1 MSLGT
6 RIRAVRTL
14 RGLSSADLAKAAGV
28 SRGLISQI
36 ELDRANPSIDT
47 LRRIA
52 TALESPIASFFD
64 EASANGIVVRSDE
77 RRTMRLPRSGLTYQL
92 LTPDLNRQ
100 IEFILIELEPG
111 QGGTRS
117 AYGHAG
123 EEAALVL
130 EGQLH
135 VWIGDLDTF
144 RLEGAVKLLKQELE
158 QLGSD
163 ADVLIVEG
171 RDHSTLIGPHK
182 ELWPKGMHH
191 RIHTEM
197 ITSWQAREA
206 AAAPAK

>member
-1 MSLGT
+1 MSLGS

-14 RGLSSADLAKAAGV
+14 RQLSSAELAKAAGV

-52 TALESPIASFFD
+52 AALESPIASFFD
-64 EASANGIVVRSDE
+64 EAPANGIVVRSDE

-111 QGGTRS
+111 QGGTRA
-117 AYGHAG
+117 AYGHPG

-130 EGQLH
+130 EGELH
-135 VWIGDLDTF
+135 VWIG
-144 RLEGAVKLLKQELE
+144 EEEHV
-158 QLGSD
+158 LGPGDS
-163 ADVLIVEG
+163 ISFNSG
-171 RDHSTLIGPHK
+171 IP
-182 ELWPKGMHH
+182 H
-191 RIHTEM
+191 RIANLGETRTVLVSA
-197 ITSWQAREA
+197 ITPPSF
-206 AAAPAK
+206 